1 MELRDDFHQFFG
13 IRWPGASPL
22 AINILKK
29 QVYNYLQQEILQIHH
44 LHQEGQDPQLF
55 SRPLH
60 SFSKISWY
68 LLTKSSKVTC
78 KRSLCFCLTNC
89 SGKCTMS
96 RSQNARNA
104 TLLLN
109 KTSQPHNRNHNL
121 HKITT
126 CMKSQLARNHNLH
139 RILQNIITFFN
150 ATTCA
155 TQATNSLK
163 SCHTF
168 LLWPLGPLRPQILW
182 YLATHFHSDHLGH

>member
-13 IRWPGASPL
+13 IKWPGASPL

-78 KRSLCFCLTNC
+78 KRSLCFCLTSC
-89 SGKCTMS
+89 SVRKISRIFTKPRNLIVMEIGNQDTKQFEKYEKPKLFKFRYCRAHFKAKWWVTFIKQANSLSRKNS
-96 RSQNARNA
+96 RS
-104 TLLLN
+104 TY
-109 KTSQPHNRNHNL
+109 TYEG
-121 HKITT
+121 
-126 CMKSQLARNHNLH
+126 
-139 RILQNIITFFN
+139 F
-150 ATTCA
+150 
-155 TQATNSLK
+155 
-163 SCHTF
+163 
-168 LLWPLGPLRPQILW
+168 
-182 YLATHFHSDHLGH
+182 HFCLVWMCVTGNF